1 MLNNTFILIMA
12 GGLGSRFWPKSRE
25 SFPKQFLDI
34 LGTGETLIQSTVR
47 RFEGICEPGNF
58 FVLTNESYL
67 EIVKQQIPS
76 LPEEN
81 IILEPSRNNTAPC
94 IAYACYKILA
104 KDPNANIVISPS
116 DQLILKE
123 EAFKANIN
131 KAIDFASFNDALITL
146 GITPTRPDTGYGYIK
161 YKKENGDVKKVER
174 FLEKPPLEKA
184 QEYLFCGDYLWN
196 AGIFIWNAQSIIK
209 ALNVYSPEIAN
220 TFSSGMEYYGKKEE
234 KEFIQ
239 NNYPKTPN
247 ISIDYAVMEKA
258 ENVYTIPSDLGWS
271 DLGTWSSLYENM
283 SKDETNS
290 AKNTNRVLLNNTKD
304 CLVHLPENKVAVIKG
319 LENYIVVDDGEILL
333 IIPKSDE
340 QHIKQLNAEVV
351 EKFGNQYS

>member
-1 MLNNTFILIMA
+1 MA

-25 SFPKQFLDI
+25 SYPKQFIDI

-47 RFEGICEPGNF
+47 RFEGICPPENF
-58 FVLTNESYL
+58 FVLTNGKYL
-67 EIVKQQIPS
+67 EIVKQQIPN
-76 LPEEN
+76 LREEN

-94 IAYACYKILA
+94 IAYACYKILTM
-104 KDPNANIVISPS
+104 DSDANIVISPS

-123 EAFKANIN
+123 TTFAENIN
-131 KAIDFASFNDALITL
+131 QAIDFATLNDSLITL

-161 YKKENGDVKKVER
+161 YKKEIGDVKKVEQ

-184 QEYLFCGDYLWN
+184 KEYLLSGDYLWN
-196 AGIFIWNAQSIIK
+196 AGIFIWNVQSIIK
-209 ALNVYSPEIAN
+209 ALEVHSPEIAS
-220 TFSSGMEYYGKKEE
+220 TFSRGIEFYGTGKEE
-234 KEFIQ
+234 EFIL
-239 NNYPKTPN
+239 NNYPNTPN

-319 LENYIVVDDGEILL
+319 LENYIIVDDGEILV

-340 QHIKQLNAEVV
+340 QQIKQMNAEVV